1 MPTRL
6 RLGFL
11 SLLLPLGGC
20 ALYAPTVPS
29 TPLLSK
35 GQVQVTAGFRNLT
48 ALEGGAAWAPTNHL
62 LLSAEGA
69 YQGSETTTTTNN
81 QTTSSRDY
89 HRRLSLGAGYYRA
102 PTATSRWYL
111 AALGGVGWARTDLH
125 AIDFTIASPW
135 LPLPLPYLSGYY
147 EASYRRYYA
156 QVYVAQPA
164 GELLHTG
171 FSLRST
177 WADYTTLT
185 LDGQSFK
192 PTSRLFIEPTFFLKV
207 GNGPLQGQ
215 ATLGLSMPWSRDNN
229 NPLSKRTSPVSSLVG
244 VSLIFRPDLLRA
256 RE

>member
-1 MPTRL
+1 
-6 RLGFL
+6 
-11 SLLLPLGGC
+11 
-20 ALYAPTVPS
+20 VPS

-35 GQVQVTAGFRNLT
+35 GQVQVSAGFRNLA

-81 QTTSSRDY
+81 QTSAYHDY
-89 HRRLSLGAGYYRA
+89 HRQLSLGVGYYRA

-111 AALGGVGWARTDLH
+111 AALGGIGWAKTDLH

-135 LPLPLPYLSGYY
+135 LPLPYLSGQY

-156 QVYVAQPA
+156 QAYVAQPA
-164 GELLHTG
+164 GKDLRTG
-171 FSLRST
+171 FSLRGT

-185 LDGQSFK
+185 LDGQPFA
-192 PTSRLFIEPTFFLKV
+192 PTSRLFIEPTFFLKIGEGRPV
-207 GNGPLQGQ
+207 QGQ
-215 ATLGLSMPWSRDNN
+215 ASLGLSMPWSRDNS

-256 RE
+256 RK

>member
-1 MPTRL
+1 MPTL
-6 RLGFL
+6 RRQGFL
-11 SLLLPLGGC
+11 LLLLPLGGC

-35 GQVQVTAGFRNLT
+35 RQVQVSAGLRNLT

-81 QTTSSRDY
+81 QTTSYRDY
-89 HRRLSLGAGYYRA
+89 HRQLSLGAGYYRA
-102 PTATSRWYL
+102 PTATSCWYL
-111 AALGGVGWARTDLH
+111 AAMGGIGWASTKLH
-125 AIDFTIASPW
+125 AIDYEVFIIF
-135 LPLPLPYLSGYY
+135 PYPVAEGDYV
-147 EASYRRYYA
+147 ARYRRYYA

-164 GELLHTG
+164 GKDLRTG
-171 FSLRST
+171 FSLRGT

-185 LDGQSFK
+185 LDGQPFA
-192 PTSRLFIEPTFFLKV
+192 PTSRLFIEPTFFLKIGEGRPV
-207 GNGPLQGQ
+207 QGQ

-244 VSLIFRPDLLRA
+244 VSVIFRPDLLRA